1 VSSFN
6 LDLSR
11 ALKAIIKERGVE
23 QHDIAVVIDRS
34 DAHVSN
40 RLTGK
45 LTLTTEIIE
54 GAADL
59 LGLSPHALV
68 MEMLARTHPQ
78 DSSPG
83 RANRK
88 TAG

>member
-1 VSSFN
+1 VSFN
-6 LDLSR
+6 LDVSR
-11 ALKAIIKERGVE
+11 ALLDIVQEHGVT
-23 QHDIAVVIDRS
+23 QTDIALILDRS
-34 DAHVSN
+34 QGYVSH

-45 LTLTTEIIE
+45 NALSVDIIE

-59 LGLSPHALV
+59 IGLSPHALV

-78 DSSPG
+78 DSSLG